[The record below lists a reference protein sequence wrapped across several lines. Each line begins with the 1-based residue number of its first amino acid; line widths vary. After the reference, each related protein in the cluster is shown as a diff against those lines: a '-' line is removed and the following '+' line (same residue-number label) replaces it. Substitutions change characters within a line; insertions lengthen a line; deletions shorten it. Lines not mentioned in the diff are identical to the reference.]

1 LNTKVTPGEIVVM
14 AAGGVGIIASFLP
27 FADPEFGDSVNAWDG
42 DVFGLFPVATLIGIY
57 VLVAGGLVALTKFAN
72 VQIGNVFGFG
82 LVQLVLVLGFFAAI
96 QAIAYLLTEFSGI
109 DRGIGYWLLLLSAI
123 ASVVGGV
130 LMTNERR
137 AAGPGVGPPRGPGS
151 V

>member
-1 LNTKVTPGEIVVM
+1 MDRKVTPGEIVVM

-27 FADPEFGDSVNAWDG
+27 FADPPFGDSVNAWDG
-42 DVFGLFPVATLIGIY
+42 DFFALFPVATLIAIY

-72 VQIGNVFGFG
+72 VQIGNVLGFS
-82 LVQLVLVLGFFAAI
+82 LLQLVLVLGFFATI
-96 QAIAYLLTEFSGI
+96 QALAYLLTEFSGA
-109 DRGIGYWLLLLSAI
+109 DRGVGYWLLLLSAI
-123 ASVVGGV
+123 ASLVGAV

-137 AAGPGVGPPRGPGS
+137 AAGPGVGPPPGPGT